1 MTVMAALPHDLVDG
15 LTARIERL
23 VEERQSLRS
32 ASAARD
38 ALETNR
44 QEICRLQ
51 HELSRALVARHRP
64 AA

>member
-1 MTVMAALPHDLVDG
+1 MTVMIAVSHDFVDG

-32 ASAARD
+32 AAAERA
-38 ALETNR
+38 ALEANR

-51 HELSRALVARHRP
+51 HELSRALVAQYRRV
-64 AA
+64 A

>member
-1 MTVMAALPHDLVDG
+1 MTVMTAVSHDLLDG

-32 ASAARD
+32 AAAARE
-38 ALETNR
+38 ALEANR

-51 HELSRALVARHRP
+51 HELSRALVAQYRRV
-64 AA
+64 A